1 MLSLVPSEERS
12 LMPFLLAAGGDKQD
26 GISKGLEKPS

>member
-12 LMPFLLAAGGDKQD
+12 LMPFLLAVGGDNQD
-26 GISKGLEKPS
+26 GINKEASTRD